1 MVLSSDGVGDMTNVF
16 RSKEI
21 LKKTHQENHED
32 NNIVVLVYGVHV
44 SGEYTPPYYDAD
56 YTDKDNSDKN

>member
-1 MVLSSDGVGDMTNVF
+1 MANVF